1 MAALSRAAM
10 VLTMMGLAATS
21 ALSQPSLISMTTDVP
36 LPDGLSYDF
45 HALSCNNLQNM
56 VREAVQGAMARDAG
70 VVPGLL
76 RLFFHDCFP
85 QGCDASILLT
95 GGNSEQNMPQNGGLR
110 RSVLDL
116 IESIRATVHRACGP
130 TVSCA
135 DITSLAT
142 KEAVM
147 QSRLPGYDVPLGR
160 RDSLAPATAQQV
172 GILPGPDFN
181 VQQLVRNFADRGFD
195 KMDLV
200 ALSGAH
206 TVGKASCGSFRNRA
220 GENADFVRMLQQVCA
235 RNPGHL
241 QDLDVTT
248 PNTFDNRYFNNLQM
262 GRGVLNSDMALTHD
276 GETKNW
282 VNNFA
287 GNQGWFFSQFSTSM
301 RKLAHLPGGNI
312 GEIRNN
318 CFRRNGNG
326 ESVFLAAE
334 VFAAFA

>member
-1 MAALSRAAM
+1 MAVLSRAAM

-45 HALSCNNLQNM
+45 HALSCSNLQNM
-56 VREAVQGAMARDAG
+56 VRDAVQGAMARDAG

-116 IESIRATVHRACGP
+116 IEGIRATVHRACGP

-181 VQQLVRNFADRGFD
+181 
-195 KMDLV
+195 
-200 ALSGAH
+200 
-206 TVGKASCGSFRNRA
+206 
-220 GENADFVRMLQQVCA
+220 
-235 RNPGHL
+235 
-241 QDLDVTT
+241 DLDVTT
-248 PNTFDNRYFNNLQM
+248 PNTFDNRYYNNLQV

-276 GETKNW
+276 GETRNW

-326 ESVFLAAE
+326 ESVVLAAE
-334 VFAAFA
+334 IFAAFA

>member
-10 VLTMMGLAATS
+10 VLTMMVLAATS

-45 HALSCNNLQNM
+45 HALSCSNLQNM
-56 VREAVQGAMARDAG
+56 VRDAVQGAIARDAG

-95 GGNSEQNMPQNGGLR
+95 GGNSEQNMGQNVGLR

-160 RDSLAPATAQQV
+160 RDSLTPATAQQV
-172 GILPGPDFN
+172 GILPGPDSN
-181 VQQLVRNFADRGFD
+181 VQQLVRTFADRGFD

-206 TVGKASCGSFRNRA
+206 TVGKASCGSFRSRA

-235 RNPGHL
+235 RNPRHL
-241 QDLDVTT
+241 QDLDVAT
-248 PNTFDNRYFNNLQM
+248 PNTFDNRYYNNLQV
-262 GRGVLNSDMALTHD
+262 GRGVLNSDMALTLD
-276 GETKNW
+276 GDTKNW

-326 ESVFLAAE
+326 DSVVLAAE
-334 VFAAFA
+334 VFEAFL